1 MGVGVSVIARVGR
14 GVVWSRMGRA
24 SSVLAD
30 ATRWWTPQA
39 ATLNTNRVKKSLA
52 VVYLFIRVLPEG
64 RPAARARRAP
74 HSLYGPTISVI
85 AA

>member
-14 GVVWSRMGRA
+14 GVVWRRMGRA

-39 ATLNTNRVKKSLA
+39 ATLNTNKVKKSLA
-52 VVYLFIRVLPEG
+52 VVYLFIRVLPGG
-64 RPAARARRAP
+64 RPAARARRA
-74 HSLYGPTISVI
+74 HHGPNSPTVSVI
-85 AA
+85 RA